1 MRPRD
6 RLEADPV
13 TELHRYR
20 RELSKRFTTVEE
32 LAEYY
37 NSIPSPE
44 ELLADLRK
52 KIVEKR
58 KRPRKNKQLVGA

>member
-20 RELSKRFTTVEE
+20 RELSKRYKTVEE

-44 ELLADLRK
+44 ELLCDL
-52 KIVEKR
+52 KR
-58 KRPRKNKQLVGA
+58 KIAAKKKRQRKMENVQ

>member
-20 RELSKRFTTVEE
+20 RELSKRFKTVEE

-44 ELLADLRK
+44 ELLSDL
-52 KIVEKR
+52 KR
-58 KRPRKNKQLVGA
+58 KTAAKKKRQRKMENVQ